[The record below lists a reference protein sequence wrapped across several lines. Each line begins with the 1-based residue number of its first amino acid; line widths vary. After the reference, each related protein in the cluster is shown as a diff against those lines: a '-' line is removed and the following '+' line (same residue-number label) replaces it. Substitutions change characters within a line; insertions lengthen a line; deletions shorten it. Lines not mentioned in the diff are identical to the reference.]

1 MFASAFSSVLVISEL
16 TDPSV
21 DDKSD
26 ADCFNMPETDSEAT
40 EEKVLNCGC
49 ACACD
54 FGSNGIG
61 FFIYVIVK
69 FRRL

>member
-40 EEKVLNCGC
+40 EEKVLLIC

>member
-40 EEKVLNCGC
+40 EEKVLL
-49 ACACD
+49 
-54 FGSNGIG
+54 
-61 FFIYVIVK
+61 IYS
-69 FRRL
+69 

>member
-40 EEKVLNCGC
+40 EEKVL
-49 ACACD
+49 
-54 FGSNGIG
+54 FYYS
-61 FFIYVIVK
+61 FLLSSPVPVILGAMALA
-69 FRRL
+69 FSFM